1 MTKVSVI
8 IPVYNAQ
15 KYLRECLDSVANQTL
30 DNIEIICINDG
41 STDNSLSILDEYAQK
56 DNRFIILSKEN
67 GGSAAARNVGLSK
80 AKGDYI
86 YFVDNDDLIAEDT
99 FEIFTKVADRDVLD
113 VVYSNPNWVC
123 ESDDMVDPYSR
134 TKDPTEEQMKIQTGK
149 ELLTSLILSSNYYA
163 APWKRFI
170 RRSFLELID
179 CKFFEQAS
187 PHEDNLFSFRIDIE
201 AGKVAFIKKRLYTH
215 RSHGFSTMIT
225 NQQKKNLGPKV
236 VSHFL
241 CGFGIMNYVAEKDY
255 SQDTKSAIMHRVNGL
270 FNRAFELF
278 DESGHDGKSLN
289 WQGRWVETHLFN
301 QMFKLRMNNKQ
312 IHVENKVSYINPKDL
327 IEEKTFF
334 SKLAKNL
341 LKVESYKEN
350 HCWLRTLKRIIKGNK

>member
-1 MTKVSVI
+1 MLKVSVI

-30 DNIEIICINDG
+30 ENIEIICINDG

-80 AKGDYI
+80 AKGEYI
-86 YFVDNDDLIAEDT
+86 YFVDNDDMIEEDAL
-99 FEIFTKVADRDVLD
+99 EIYTKVADRDVLD
-113 VVYSNPNWVC
+113 VVYSNPNWIC

-134 TKDPTEEQMKIQTGK
+134 TKDPTSEQIKIQTGK

-187 PHEDNLFSFRIDIE
+187 PHEDNLFSFRVDIE
-201 AGKVAFIKKRLYTH
+201 AGKVAFIKRRLYTH
-215 RSHGFSTMIT
+215 RSHSFSTMIT
-225 NQQKKNLGPKV
+225 NAQKKDLGPKV

-241 CGFGIMNYVAEKDY
+241 CGFGIMVYVSEKNYSE
-255 SQDTKSAIMHRVNGL
+255 DTRAAIMHRVKGL
-270 FNRAFELF
+270 YNRAFELF
-278 DESGHDGKSLN
+278 DDLGHDNKLLN
-289 WQGRWVETHLFN
+289 WHGRWVEERLFN
-301 QMFKLRMNNKQ
+301 IMASLRSNNKVA
-312 IHVENKVSYINPKDL
+312 ICKVKEDLMKPFPEINDATIL
-327 IEEKTFF
+327 
-334 SKLAKNL
+334 SKFAFNL
-341 LKVESYKEN
+341 LKVASYNEKHGCLN
-350 HCWLRTLKRIIKGNK
+350 TFKRIIKGK